1 MKKVYIGTSG
11 SESAAA
17 PSAVMLASAMNGS
30 AAASFAPACAALTL
44 REKVEKASFAA
55 EQNVYT
61 FDIAS
66 SANKTEIKK
75 AVFSLYKVHPVKV
88 NVLTIPTKKVFQKG
102 KAGVRGGG
110 RKAFV
115 YLKKGDKIDFI

>member
-1 MKKVYIGTSG
+1 MTTIIKNPRIT
-11 SESAAA
+11 
-17 PSAVMLASAMNGS
+17 
-30 AAASFAPACAALTL
+30 
-44 REKVEKASFAA
+44 EKASFQA

-61 FDIAS
+61 FDITK

-75 AVFSLYKVHPVKV
+75 AIFALYKVKPVKV
-88 NVLTIPTKKVFQKG
+88 NVLTILKKNIISKG

-115 YLKKGDKIDFI
+115 YLKKGDRIEFI